1 MLITQCLLLIIT
13 LNKGVINMNIKKIGL
28 TALAASLVSVSAHAG
43 EMSVAGSASI
53 GIKNNSGNDGGKSI
67 TMGDQLTIT
76 GGGELDNGLNVAL
89 SFVID
94 HGDGDE
100 AVNAFDS
107 HSITISS
114 DAMGSIVIAGEGAG
128 NAQSALDT
136 TAAGDIW
143 DNGFKHHTTGAGSAT
158 NIAYVPMQGSD
169 ASNSSINYTLPSMV
183 DGLSVSASYSPGG
196 TAVESTS
203 AFAFTYTGVE
213 GLTVSYGAGEA
224 GSTTAGKK
232 GDVTTMKGSYAIGS
246 FTAAYSNTE
255 ADMESGGT
263 DEEMDSFKLSYSV
276 TDDLSVSYGS
286 ETHET
291 SGQSTDEEFESISV
305 SYTTGG
311 MTLTAATYEASGLGN
326 NSGKAGEAERW
337 KLGASFAF

>member
-1 MLITQCLLLIIT
+1 
-13 LNKGVINMNIKKIGL
+13 MNIKKIGL

-67 TMGDQLTIT
+67 TMGDQLTFT

-143 DNGFKHHTTGAGSAT
+143 DNGFKHHTTNNT
-158 NIAYVPMQGSD
+158 NVAYVAMQGSD

>member
-1 MLITQCLLLIIT
+1 
-13 LNKGVINMNIKKIGL
+13 MNIKKIGL

-53 GIKNNSGNDGGKSI
+53 GIKNNAGNDGGKSI
-67 TMGDQLTIT
+67 TMGDQLTFT

-94 HGDGDE
+94 HGDADE
-100 AVNAFDS
+100 SVNAFDG

-143 DNGFKHHTTGAGSAT
+143 DNGFKHHTTNNT
-158 NIAYVPMQGSD
+158 NVAYVAMQGSD

-203 AFAFTYTGVE
+203 AFAFTYTGIE

>member
-1 MLITQCLLLIIT
+1 
-13 LNKGVINMNIKKIGL
+13 MNIKKIGL

-53 GIKNNSGNDGGKSI
+53 GIKNNAGNDGGKSI
-67 TMGDQLTIT
+67 TMGDQLTFT

-94 HGDGDE
+94 HGDADE
-100 AVNAFDS
+100 SVNAFDG

-143 DNGFKHHTTGAGSAT
+143 DNGFKHHTTNNT
-158 NIAYVPMQGSD
+158 NVAYAAMQGSD

-203 AFAFTYTGVE
+203 AFAFTYTGIE

-246 FTAAYSNTE
+246 FTAAISNTE

-263 DEEMDSFKLSYSV
+263 NEEMDSFKLSYSV

>member
-43 EMSVAGSASI
+43 EISVAGSASI

-67 TMGDQLTIT
+67 TMGDQLTFT

>member
-1 MLITQCLLLIIT
+1 
-13 LNKGVINMNIKKIGL
+13 MNIKKIGL

-67 TMGDQLTIT
+67 TMGDQLTFT

-203 AFAFTYTGVE
+203 AFAFTYTGIE

-326 NSGKAGEAERW
+326 NSGKQGEAERW

>member
-1 MLITQCLLLIIT
+1 
-13 LNKGVINMNIKKIGL
+13 MNIKKIGL

-43 EMSVAGSASI
+43 EISVAGSASI

-67 TMGDQLTIT
+67 TMGDQLTFT